1 MAAYIVAALALLLLC
16 AMHRCNE
23 ILKRLSLNP
32 VDEDD
37 FIEFKK
43 GKKII
48 AVNSRTNSV
57 KLNYYRVTYLNNSI
71 IKWNCVVSLSNI
83 EVNIYINL
91 IMNYLKSI

>member
-1 MAAYIVAALALLLLC
+1 LLP
-16 AMHRCNE
+16 
-23 ILKRLSLNP
+23 LKLGIQNRGA
-32 VDEDD
+32 E
-37 FIEFKK
+37 K